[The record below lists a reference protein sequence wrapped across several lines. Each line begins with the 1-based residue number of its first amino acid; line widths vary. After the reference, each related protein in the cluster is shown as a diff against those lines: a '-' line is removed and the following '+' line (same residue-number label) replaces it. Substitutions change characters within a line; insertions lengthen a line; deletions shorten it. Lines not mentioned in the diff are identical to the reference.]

1 MEPNVREAAEL
12 LLGKKLEDFCDA
24 LESPAGESDDTVDRG
39 ARWSAS
45 QECLRAHSRR
55 ALKDYI
61 ALIAL
66 FGALAP
72 GEEIEELYDAHADR
86 LGESLLDR
94 LGSVARAD
102 RNRASNLVAS
112 VKAEAREILRE
123 EVSRWIRARSA
134 ASNEMAKSEELDD
147 RLPLARRGVFDRDL
161 VELVE
166 DARRENQALSLVMMD
181 IDHFKKINDAHG
193 HPVGDEVLVEVASL
207 VVKRL
212 AHKGRAYRY
221 GGEEIALLLPTYSS
235 EEAFGLA
242 ERIRKDLEGRTLSSR
257 NLRVTASFGVASVP
271 DQAPDAKSLL
281 ERADAAL
288 YESKQGGRNR
298 VRAAGRDQ

>member
-12 LLGKKLEDFCDA
+12 LLGKKLQDFRVA
-24 LESPAGESDDTVDRG
+24 LGSPAGKGDDTVDKG
-39 ARWSAS
+39 ARWSAC
-45 QECLRAHSRR
+45 QEWLRAHSRR

-66 FGALAP
+66 FGAHAP
-72 GEEIEELYDAHADR
+72 GEEIEEIARRARRHNW
-86 LGESLLDR
+86 EPLLDSV
-94 LGSVARAD
+94 GSVARSD
-102 RNRASNLVAS
+102 CNRASNLVAS

-123 EVSRWIRARSA
+123 QVSRWMRARSA

-161 VELVE
+161 VDAVE

-181 IDHFKKINDAHG
+181 IDHFKKIHDAHG

-207 VVKRL
+207 VVERL

-221 GGEEIALLLPTYSS
+221 GGEEIRASAPHLFLRGGLRARGENPERPRRTNALEPQPASHGELR
-235 EEAFGLA
+235 G
-242 ERIRKDLEGRTLSSR
+242 RIRTRSGAGCEEPSR
-257 NLRVTASFGVASVP
+257 ASRRR
-271 DQAPDAKSLL
+271 SLQ
-281 ERADAAL
+281 
-288 YESKQGGRNR
+288 SKQGGHNR
-298 VRAAGRDQ
+298 VQAAGAER